1 MMNAAHWH
9 LALNHLPVLGT
20 VFGLALLVLAQLR
33 KSRELTQVSFGV
45 FFVIAVLG
53 IPAYLTG
60 QPAEEAVKGL
70 PGVPNTLLA
79 QHEEV
84 AQFAFT
90 GLVILGVAA
99 LAGLVLFRRGKSI
112 PCWFAIAV
120 SALALLVGGLM
131 AWTANLGGQ
140 IRHSEIRSGSQSS
153 AIRTEKMAA
162 TARHRW
168 IRDRPQNHP
177 APSRPIERGL

>member
-20 VFGLALLVLAQLR
+20 VFGLALLVLAQL
-33 KSRELTQVSFGV
+33 KSSQELIRVSFGMFV
-45 FFVIAVLG
+45 VIAVLAV
-53 IPAYLTG
+53 PAYLTG
-60 QPAEEAVKGL
+60 KPAEDAVKGL
-70 PGVPNTLLA
+70 PGVSNTLLE

-84 AQFAFT
+84 AQIAFT
-90 GLVILGVAA
+90 GLVILGVTA
-99 LAGLVLFRRGKSI
+99 LAGLALFRRGKSI
-112 PCWFAIAV
+112 PCWFAIAA

-140 IRHSEIRSGSQSS
+140 IRHGEIRSGSQFS
-153 AIRTEKMAA
+153 AIRTERMAA
-162 TARHRW
+162 TSRHRW
-168 IRDRPQNHP
+168 IRDTPRTHP